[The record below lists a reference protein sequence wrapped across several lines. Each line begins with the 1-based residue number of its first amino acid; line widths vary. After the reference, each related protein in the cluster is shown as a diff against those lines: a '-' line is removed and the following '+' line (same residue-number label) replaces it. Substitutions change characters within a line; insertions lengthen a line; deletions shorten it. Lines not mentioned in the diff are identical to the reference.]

1 MEDFKVSAL
10 PECLGGDFM
19 KKWKREQIELVVYTM
34 GLFIVGYIN
43 KKEIYALFVIILIIY
58 FGFKN
63 FHQDK

>member
-1 MEDFKVSAL
+1 
-10 PECLGGDFM
+10 M

-58 FGFKN
+58 FGIKN
-63 FHQDK
+63 FLQDK